1 VVEGTMASFA
11 AKLTGANLQPLGL
24 LARRDG
30 GTSCWGRGT
39 SGLRTVLFRT
49 YGRRR
54 ASVRAPFTQ

>member
-1 VVEGTMASFA
+1 MASFA